1 MKIAVIVVRILMG
14 LMFLNAALG
23 YFFDLY
29 PTPKDMPEQLVTYM
43 TGISVVYLM
52 PIVKTI
58 ELICAISFLAGRY
71 VALSLVVLLPITF
84 NILLLHIVT
93 DPKTAGIAIAIFIL
107 HLFLL
112 FAYRKHY
119 HEIFRARRIE

>member
-1 MKIAVIVVRILMG
+1 MKIAVIVVRVLMG
-14 LMFLNAALG
+14 LMFLNASIG

-29 PTPKDMPEQLVTYM
+29 PAPAEMPKDLITYM

-58 ELICAISFLAGRY
+58 ELISAISFLAGRY
-71 VALSLVVLLPITF
+71 VSLFLVVLFPITV
-84 NILLLHIVT
+84 NILLLHTIT
-93 DPKTAGIAIAIFIL
+93 DPATSGIAIALFAA
-107 HLFLL
+107 HVFLL

-119 HEIFRARRIE
+119 SGMFAARRME